1 MLAHAH
7 TRSETVDKKSTQ
19 NEVLKLSGC
28 TIDFKTDSGLFR
40 AVENVDFTMYEGE
53 KIMLLGPSGCGKST
67 ILKAIGGFIPLSSG
81 QIELNGKPIGRPGP
95 DRVLVFQDT
104 NQLFPWRT
112 VRGNIAFAAR
122 QVLGC
127 SKEEA
132 LAKADKY
139 LEITG
144 LSDFGGF
151 YPHTLSG
158 GMKQRAAIARAFVI
172 NPRVLLMDEPFGAL
186 DAQTRQ
192 KLQLELNNLWQRTRT
207 SLIFVTHSIDEAV
220 RLGHR
225 IVVMARDPGRILK
238 VVDNHSLQETFLAD
252 IEAEPTEAAELRREL
267 RALLHEARGEAVS
280 AR

>member
-104 NQLFPWRT
+104 NQLFP
-112 VRGNIAFAAR
+112 GAR
-122 QVLGC
+122 
-127 SKEEA
+127 
-132 LAKADKY
+132 
-139 LEITG
+139 
-144 LSDFGGF
+144 FGGTS
-151 YPHTLSG
+151 PSPPGKCLGAAKKRHSPRPTSISRSQGCPTLVAS
-158 GMKQRAAIARAFVI
+158 
-172 NPRVLLMDEPFGAL
+172 
-186 DAQTRQ
+186 T
-192 KLQLELNNLWQRTRT
+192 RTRCP
-207 SLIFVTHSIDEAV
+207 AV
-220 RLGHR
+220 
-225 IVVMARDPGRILK
+225 
-238 VVDNHSLQETFLAD
+238 
-252 IEAEPTEAAELRREL
+252 
-267 RALLHEARGEAVS
+267 
-280 AR
+280 